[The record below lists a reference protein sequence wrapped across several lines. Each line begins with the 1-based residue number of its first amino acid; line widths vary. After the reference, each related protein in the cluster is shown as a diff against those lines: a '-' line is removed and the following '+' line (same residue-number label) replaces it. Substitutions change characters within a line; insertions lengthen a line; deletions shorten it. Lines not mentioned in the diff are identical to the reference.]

1 VEPFVIIVA
10 VIAAL
15 MLIVW
20 LGLQV
25 RPRPFSQPELA
36 QGEVGT
42 IPLPDCLPAPVECF
56 YRTVYGKQIPVIE
69 SVVITGR
76 GRMRPFGVWMPARF
90 IIVHR
95 AGYDY
100 RHYFEVTFFGVPF
113 LRINEGILEG
123 KSFFESPMGTY
134 YDDPNTNQAANLALW
149 AEAGWFPAVWITDP
163 RARWQAVDEHT
174 VILFVPYDGSEE
186 SGSHESFVVR
196 FNPQT
201 GLVDLME
208 AMRYKAKGDTS
219 KVLWLT
225 NEIQVE
231 GQPRVSYAT
240 WLDQGK
246 PWASFAL
253 EEIQLNLDVSEYI
266 RARGK

>member
-1 VEPFVIIVA
+1 MKFVVWVIIVL
-10 VIAAL
+10 VAL
-15 MLIVW
+15 IGIVW
-20 LGLQV
+20 VGLLIK
-25 RPRPFSQPELA
+25 PKPFSFPELA
-36 QGEVGT
+36 KSEVKT
-42 IPLPDCLPAPVECF
+42 IPLLDGLPAPVERF
-56 YRTVYGKQIPVIE
+56 YHIVYGDQIPVIE

-76 GRMRPFGVWMPARF
+76 GMMRPFGVWMPARF
-90 IIVHR
+90 VIVHH

-100 RHYFEVTFFGVPF
+100 RHYFEVTFFGIPF
-113 LRINEGILEG
+113 LRINEGILDG

-174 VILFVPYDGSEE
+174 AILFVPYEGGE
-186 SGSHESFVVR
+186 ESFVVR

-225 NEIQVE
+225 NETHAE
-231 GQPRVSYAT
+231 GQPSVSYAT
-240 WLDQGK
+240 WLDQGQ
-246 PWASFAL
+246 PWASFTL
-253 EEIQLNLDVSEYI
+253 EEIRFNLDVSEYI
-266 RARGK
+266 QARGK